1 MTEEQKQEP
10 AAPDVTPEQVAHA
23 QGYMSGIV
31 DGYKDVMAICQRL
44 LDTIPPGL
52 RLTQEGQA
60 NIALLKSIKDGVG
73 AKCMAAEAQHKA
85 ATAFARGEVT
95 VMQ

>member
-1 MTEEQKQEP
+1 MTEEQKQD
-10 AAPDVTPEQVAHA
+10 AAPDVTPEQVAYA

-31 DGYKDVMAICQRL
+31 DGYKDVMALFQRL

-73 AKCMAAEAQHKA
+73 AKCVAAEAQHKA
-85 ATAFARGEVT
+85 ATALARGEVT